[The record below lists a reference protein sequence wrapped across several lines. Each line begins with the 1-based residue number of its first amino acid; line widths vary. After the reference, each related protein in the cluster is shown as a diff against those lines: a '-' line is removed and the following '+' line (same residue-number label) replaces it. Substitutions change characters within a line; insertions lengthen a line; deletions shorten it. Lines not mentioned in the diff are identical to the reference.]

1 MVDDY
6 SWPPTSL
13 NTHEAVSNM
22 KQDGQIHVHGAFIE
36 HASYGRPL
44 TGNFVKQTPCQCSFA
59 APQMTVVINKRVLGF
74 RCMSPQFMLLWTGLH
89 FEMGISHITL
99 SIQAQKM
106 VETEGIPR
114 ATGILPHLKC
124 QAPPA
129 PIELGDGGSWS
140 PGARIL

>member
-13 NTHEAVSNM
+13 NTHEAVFNM
-22 KQDGQIHVHGAFIE
+22 KQDGQIHVHGAFIK

-44 TGNFVKQTPCQCSFA
+44 TGDFIKQTSCQRSFA
-59 APQMTVVINKRVLGF
+59 SSQMTEVINKRVLGF

-99 SIQAQKM
+99 
-106 VETEGIPR
+106 
-114 ATGILPHLKC
+114 
-124 QAPPA
+124 
-129 PIELGDGGSWS
+129 
-140 PGARIL
+140 